1 MDYGALPPEVNSARM
16 YSGPGSG
23 SMMAAA
29 AAWEGLAAELYTA
42 AAGYGSVTSSLTGA
56 WLGPAAMSM
65 AQAAAPYI
73 VWLRTMA
80 EQAEQA
86 STQAGA
92 AAAAYE
98 AAWAA
103 TVPPPVIAANR
114 AELMLLI
121 ATNVLGQNSPA
132 IAAAETEYDQMWA
145 QDAAVMY
152 GYAGA
157 SAAATTLTPFTPPS
171 ATTDAAGLA
180 RQGAAVT
187 QAAGTTGATNAQ
199 EVLAN
204 GSQLVSTVPQ
214 ALQGLASAP
223 ASNSSGASGASVSS
237 LMSKFNS
244 LTGPAKF
251 ATYPMLFMNQALAA
265 SKAVTA
271 PVAAAKAASGLATG
285 LGAGAGALGAAGLP
299 GLGAGGGVFSA
310 GLGHGVSIGALTAP
324 HAWLA
329 APASAAATA
338 GPPGAGWTAAPQT
351 AMTGSSP
358 TGLPLMPLANMAGR
372 AVGGPSAS
380 RFELRASVVPR
391 SPAAG

>member
-29 AAWEGLAAELYTA
+29 AAWQGLSAELYTA
-42 AAGYGSVTSSLTGA
+42 AAAYGSVTSSLTGA

-86 STQAGA
+86 ATQAGA

-157 SAAATTLTPFTPPS
+157 SAAAATLTPFTPPS

-180 RQGAAVT
+180 RQGAAAT
-187 QAAGTTGATNAQ
+187 QAAGATGATNAQ

-223 ASNSSGASGASVSS
+223 ASNSSGASGASLSS
-237 LMSKFNS
+237 LMSKFNT

-271 PVAAAKAASGLATG
+271 PVKAASGLATG
-285 LGAGAGALGAAGLP
+285 LGAGARALGAAALP
-299 GLGAGGGVFSA
+299 GLGGGAAFSA
-310 GLGHGVSIGALTAP
+310 GLGRGVSIGALTTP

-329 APASAAATA
+329 APVTSAVTSA
-338 GPPGAGWTAAPQT
+338 PPSVGWTAAPPT
-351 AMTGSSP
+351 GMTGAGP

>member
-29 AAWEGLAAELYTA
+29 AAWEGLATELYTA
-42 AAGYGSVTSSLTGA
+42 AAGYGSVTSSLTSA

-65 AQAAAPYI
+65 ARAAAPYI
-73 VWLRTMA
+73 AWLRTMA

-86 STQAGA
+86 SAQAGA

-114 AELMLLI
+114 AELLMLI

-157 SAAATTLTPFTPPS
+157 SAAAATLTPFTPPS

-180 RQGAAVT
+180 RQGVAVT
-187 QAAGTTGATNAQ
+187 QAAGTAGATNAQ
-199 EVLAN
+199 EILAN

-223 ASNSSGASGASVSS
+223 ASNSSGASGGSLSS

-251 ATYPMLFMNQALAA
+251 STYPMTFLNQALSA

-285 LGAGAGALGAAGLP
+285 VDAGARALGAAGLP
-299 GLGAGGGVFSA
+299 GIGGGAAFSA
-310 GLGHGVSIGALTAP
+310 GLGRGVSIGALTTP

-329 APASAAATA
+329 APATAAVTSA
-338 GPPGAGWTAAPQT
+338 PPGAGWTATPPS
-351 AMTGSSP
+351 AMTGSGP
-358 TGLPLMPLANMAGR
+358 AGLPLMPLANMAGR